1 MVFVKIAEATEVPP
15 GTMKPFTVEG
25 KEILILNLNGKYYA
39 MGGKC
44 THMGGDLSKGTLQG
58 IVLTCPRHSSR
69 FDVTTGKA
77 LSGPKFGPIRL
88 KTSDELT
95 YEVQVDGTSILVNL
109 G

>member
-88 KTSDELT
+88 KTSDEPT